1 MAKLTIREH
10 IINLEGLREDGA
22 TKKDIRDYLFDEG
35 VTEKEAKDLQT
46 IIQSSTTAN
55 RLRQLGQGLTFG
67 FGDEIEGTIRS
78 LFGGGTQDEEI
89 KKARAQVKAYEDLLP
104 YESMGLQI
112 AGGLPSGLLGA
123 GRAAVGSGA
132 RMIPKIFRGASAGT
146 FHGGLSGAGRAEEG
160 KRLEG
165 AETGAK
171 FGAATGAAFPVV
183 TGALKGAGKFLGKAF
198 APTTTQNIQANMMLR
213 RAMDDDALT
222 PDLIQK
228 GLTQLPAKL
237 GRIPDVAGKR
247 ANALR
252 DLTRAAIAQQG
263 QKGGAKFLGE
273 RQDEAGM
280 RALESVDTNLANEG
294 LDDFLDKTSEIRR
307 ITANKNYDEFY
318 KNPVQLDQ
326 KLKNFFE
333 NDAEDFDEAYKMA
346 KTIARREGIQLPPL
360 FEVVDGNKV
369 FAQPNARM
377 LDYIKQ
383 GMDALVDRTYK
394 NEGGTLG
401 KSLQKVRDDY
411 RDHLDKIMPDY
422 PKARSEYAG
431 LSAAMEAAE
440 IGEKFINNPRK
451 IGLNILERMGDHE
464 KEAFQVGVAEAL
476 RMKVNTSPDGSNIVR
491 KIFGN
496 ADARE
501 RLKLAFNNDEAFNAF
516 RKTMEAEAK
525 IAATNTRVLNVS
537 STAPMTADKA
547 SLGRLAVEGIEAINN
562 PMTAL
567 ARLGMAMKG
576 GPASDEIAAETRKL
590 LLDPASQARML
601 QLLSETNPVLIKR
614 LGRGMGKRIGPTLSN
629 VLAGQSPQIN
639 PLLPQ

>member
-67 FGDEIEGTIRS
+67 FGDEIEGSIRS
-78 LFGGGTQDEEI
+78 LLGGGTRDEEI
-89 KKARAQVKAYEDLLP
+89 DKARAQVKAYEDLLP

-146 FHGGLSGAGRAEEG
+146 SHGGLSGAGRAEEG

-476 RMKVNTSPDGSNIVR
+476 RYKIMNTDEGLNVAKKLFNKPEIKKRLRLAFTDEASFKKFEQDMNNEIQMFQTGERGLGGSPTKRIEMDVDALGVANDLGNMNVSNLVGRMFGESPDAPEEV
-491 KIFGN
+491 N
-496 ADARE
+496 ARISE
-501 RLKLAFNNDEAFNAF
+501 
-516 RKTMEAEAK
+516 
-525 IAATNTRVLNVS
+525 
-537 STAPMTADKA
+537 
-547 SLGRLAVEGIEAINN
+547 
-562 PMTAL
+562 
-567 ARLGMAMKG
+567 
-576 GPASDEIAAETRKL
+576 L
-590 LLDPASQARML
+590 LLDKAKEEEALKILSSGSPALRNAGSKIPSILR
-601 QLLSETNPVLIKR
+601 
-614 LGRGMGKRIGPTLSN
+614 N
-629 VLAGQSPQIN
+629 VLSQQSQRISE
-639 PLLPQ
+639 

>member
-67 FGDEIEGTIRS
+67 FGDEIEGSIRS
-78 LFGGGTQDEEI
+78 LLGGGTRDEEI
-89 KKARAQVKAYEDLLP
+89 DKARAQVKAYEDLLP

-476 RMKVNTSPDGSNIVR
+476 RYKIMNTDEGLNVAKKLFNKPEIKKRLRLAFTDEASFKKFEQDMNNEIQMFQTGERGLGGSPTKRIEMDVDALGVANDLGNMNVSNLVGRMFGESPDAPEEV
-491 KIFGN
+491 N
-496 ADARE
+496 ARISE
-501 RLKLAFNNDEAFNAF
+501 
-516 RKTMEAEAK
+516 
-525 IAATNTRVLNVS
+525 
-537 STAPMTADKA
+537 
-547 SLGRLAVEGIEAINN
+547 
-562 PMTAL
+562 
-567 ARLGMAMKG
+567 
-576 GPASDEIAAETRKL
+576 L
-590 LLDPASQARML
+590 LLDKAKEEEALKILSSGSPALRNAGS
-601 QLLSETNPVLIKR
+601 
-614 LGRGMGKRIGPTLSN
+614 RIPSILRN
-629 VLAGQSPQIN
+629 VLSQQSQRISE
-639 PLLPQ
+639 

>member
-22 TKKDIRDYLFDEG
+22 TKEDIRNYLFDEG

-67 FGDEIEGTIRS
+67 FGDEIEGSIRS
-78 LFGGGTQDEEI
+78 LLGGGTRDEEI
-89 KKARAQVKAYEDLLP
+89 DKARAQVKAYEDLLP
-104 YESMGLQI
+104 YEAMGLQI

-132 RMIPKIFRGASAGT
+132 RMIPKIFRGASAGAM
-146 FHGGLSGAGRAEEG
+146 HGGLSGAGRAEEG

-165 AETGAK
+165 AKIGAK
-171 FGAATGAAFPVV
+171 FGAATGGAFPVV
-183 TGALKGAGKFLGKAF
+183 TDTLKGVGKFLGKAV

-213 RAMDDDALT
+213 RAMEDDALT

-476 RMKVNTSPDGSNIVR
+476 RYKIMNTDEGLNVAKKLFNKPEIKKRLRLAFTDEASFKKFEQDMNNEIQMFQTGERGLGGSPTKRIEMDVDALGVANDLGNMNVSNLVGRMFGESPDAPEEV
-491 KIFGN
+491 N
-496 ADARE
+496 ARISE
-501 RLKLAFNNDEAFNAF
+501 
-516 RKTMEAEAK
+516 
-525 IAATNTRVLNVS
+525 
-537 STAPMTADKA
+537 
-547 SLGRLAVEGIEAINN
+547 
-562 PMTAL
+562 
-567 ARLGMAMKG
+567 
-576 GPASDEIAAETRKL
+576 L
-590 LLDPASQARML
+590 LLDKAKEEEALKILSSGSPALRNAGSKIPSILR
-601 QLLSETNPVLIKR
+601 
-614 LGRGMGKRIGPTLSN
+614 N
-629 VLAGQSPQIN
+629 VLSQQSQRISE
-639 PLLPQ
+639 